1 MDRLRRPPDTL
12 SLCRARP
19 GDIEPDDLRRFED
32 YAMTALSQWK

>member
-1 MDRLRRPPDTL
+1 V
-12 SLCRARP
+12 SLLDLLLDGDDP